1 MHRVNKCH
9 CAGSMGEARDLS
21 NRIDGSHRVGRI
33 AYGHEPRSVAQFAF
47 QVLEVERA
55 VLLANIRYLDDHSLF
70 LKRLP
75 RREIGVM
82 IESSQENL
90 IARPQLSSNRPRQR
104 KGKGGHVLTKDNL
117 ARFTMEKI
125 RHCRTR
131 VGNHLV
137 AAPTGQEGSMRIGVG
152 IHKVASGLRQ

>member
-1 MHRVNKCH
+1 MRRIVHRVNECH

-33 AYGHEPRSVAQFAF
+33 AYGHESRPVTQFAF

-55 VLLANIRYLDDHSLF
+55 VLLADICYLDDHTLF
-70 LKRLP
+70 LECLP

-90 IARPQLSSNRPRQR
+90 IALPPPSSDRW
-104 KGKGGHVLTKDNL
+104 
-117 ARFTMEKI
+117 
-125 RHCRTR
+125 R
-131 VGNHLV
+131 V
-137 AAPTGQEGSMRIGVG
+137 
-152 IHKVASGLRQ
+152 

>member
-1 MHRVNKCH
+1 MRGIVHRVNKCH
-9 CAGSMGEARDLS
+9 CAGSMSEARDLS
-21 NRIDGSHRVGRI
+21 NGIDGSHRVGRI

-55 VLLANIRYLDDHSLF
+55 VLLANTRYLDDHSLF

-75 RREIGVM
+75 GREIGVM

-104 KGKGGHVLTKDNL
+104 KGKSGHVRTKDNL
-117 ARFTMEKI
+117 ARLTTEKI
-125 RHCRTR
+125 CHRLAR
-131 VGNHLV
+131 VGDHLV
-137 AAPTGQEGSMRIGVG
+137 TAPAGQEGS
-152 IHKVASGLRQ
+152 